1 MRSFVPFTD
10 GYELIDAGG
19 NLKLERWGEIIT
31 IRPEH
36 QAYFQ
41 PGKKISEWR
50 QLAHWEFMPV
60 SAGSLN
66 GSWKKLRSDAP
77 EEWHF
82 ATCSSTVKLTAI
94 GNKHIGIF
102 PEQLFNWLEIQQ
114 APIPGKFLNLFA
126 YTGMSSVVGC
136 AHGLDVTHVDSI
148 RGMIDAA
155 RINMELSGLEGIRW
169 AVEDAFRFV
178 QRELKRGNRYDI
190 IQLDPP
196 AWGLGKKGE
205 KWKLELLLP
214 QLLNDCFALLNP
226 GGKMLVSTY
235 SPKLE
240 LSDLQNHIS
249 GLDGVAGKLVTEI
262 WMKSTSGKD
271 LFFGLVAQVDK
282 R

>member
-31 IRPEH
+31 IRPEY

-41 PGKKISEWR
+41 PGRKITEWR
-50 QLAHWEFMPV
+50 SMAHWEFVPV

-66 GSWKKLRSDAP
+66 GSWEKLKNDAP
-77 EEWHF
+77 GEWQLN
-82 ATCSSTVKLTAI
+82 TCGCTVKLTAI
-94 GNKHIGIF
+94 GNKHIGMF
-102 PEQLFNWLEIQQ
+102 PEQFFNWLEIRQ
-114 APIPGKFLNLFA
+114 APLPGKFLNLFA
-126 YTGMSSVVGC
+126 YTGMSSVVGR
-136 AHGLDVTHVDSI
+136 AHELDVTHVDSI

-155 RINMELSGLEGIRW
+155 RINMELSGLDGIRW

-178 QRELKRGNRYDI
+178 QRELKRGNKYDLV
-190 IQLDPP
+190 QLDPP

-226 GGKMLVSTY
+226 GGKMIVSTY

-240 LSDLQNHIS
+240 LTDLQQYIS
-249 GLDGVAGKLVTEI
+249 GLGKTGEKLVTEI
-262 WMKSTSGKD
+262 WMKSTSGKE